1 MGTSPIPFFDNTYI
15 KGIIMFNTYQA
26 GTDLAFSVMV
36 GNERVRI
43 VFEGKTTGSSV
54 YMTRDPK
61 LQKAIESHYWFNDK
75 FFLAESVDEKKEAA
89 EAKKKAAAKAKK
101 KVADEKKTHVVT
113 DVEDAKDYLAET
125 FGVSR
130 SKMKT
135 KEDILAIAKEKGV
148 ELEGLE

>member
-1 MGTSPIPFFDNTYI
+1 
-15 KGIIMFNTYQA
+15 MFKKYQA
-26 GTDLAFSVMV
+26 GSDLAFSVMV
-36 GNERVRI
+36 GNERMRI
-43 VFEGKTTGSSV
+43 VFEGKTMGSSI

-61 LQKAIESHYWFNDK
+61 VQKSIESHYWFNDK
-75 FFLAESVDEKKEAA
+75 FFLVESIDEKKEAA

-101 KVADEKKTHVVT
+101 KVADEKKTHIVT
-113 DVEDAKDYLAET
+113 DVEDAKEYLAET

-135 KEDILAIAKEKGV
+135 KDDILAIAKEKGV

>member
-1 MGTSPIPFFDNTYI
+1 
-15 KGIIMFNTYQA
+15 MFNKYQS

-36 GNERVRI
+36 GNERMRI
-43 VFEGKTTGSSV
+43 VFEGKTMGCSV

-61 LQKAIESHYWFNDK
+61 VQKAIESHYWFNDK
-75 FFLAESVDEKKEAA
+75 FFLVESIDEKK

-125 FGVSR
+125 YGVSR

>member
-1 MGTSPIPFFDNTYI
+1 
-15 KGIIMFNTYQA
+15 MFNKYQA

-36 GNERVRI
+36 GNERMRI
-43 VFEGKTTGSSV
+43 LFEGKSTGSSV

-61 LQKAIESHYWFNDK
+61 VQKAIESHYWFNDK
-75 FFLAESVDEKKEAA
+75 FFLVESIDEKKEAA
-89 EAKKKAAAKAKK
+89 EAKKKAAAKSKK

-125 FGVSR
+125 YGVSR

-135 KEDILAIAKEKGV
+135 KEDILAIANEKGV

>member
-1 MGTSPIPFFDNTYI
+1 
-15 KGIIMFNTYQA
+15 MFNKYQA

-36 GNERVRI
+36 GDERMRI
-43 VFEGKTTGSSV
+43 VFEGKSTGSSF

-61 LQKAIESHYWFNDK
+61 VQKAIESHYWFNDK
-75 FFLAESVDEKKEAA
+75 FFLVESIDEKKEAA
-89 EAKKKAAAKAKK
+89 EAKKKAADKTKK

-113 DVEDAKDYLAET
+113 DFEDAKDYLADT
-125 FGVSR
+125 YGVSR

>member
-1 MGTSPIPFFDNTYI
+1 
-15 KGIIMFNTYQA
+15 MFKKYQA

-36 GNERVRI
+36 GNERMRI
-43 VFEGKTTGSSV
+43 NFEGKTMGSSI
-54 YMTRDPK
+54 YMTRAPK
-61 LQKAIESHYWFNDK
+61 VQKAIESHYWFKDK
-75 FFLAESVDEKKEAA
+75 FFLVESIDEKKQAA

-101 KVADEKKTHVVT
+101 KVADEKKTHIVT
-113 DVEDAKDYLAET
+113 DVEDAKEYLAET

>member
-1 MGTSPIPFFDNTYI
+1 
-15 KGIIMFNTYQA
+15 MFNKYQA

-36 GNERVRI
+36 GDERMRI
-43 VFEGKTTGSSV
+43 VFEGKTMGSSV

-61 LQKAIESHYWFNDK
+61 VQKAIESHYWFKDK
-75 FFLAESVDEKKEAA
+75 FFLAESIDEKKEAA
-89 EAKKKAAAKAKK
+89 EAKKKKAAAKAKK

-125 FGVSR
+125 YGVSR

-135 KEDILAIAKEKGV
+135 KEDILAIAKENGV

>member
-1 MGTSPIPFFDNTYI
+1 
-15 KGIIMFNTYQA
+15 MFNKYQA

-36 GNERVRI
+36 GDERMRI
-43 VFEGKTTGSSV
+43 VFGGKTMGNSV

-61 LQKAIESHYWFNDK
+61 VQKAIESHYWFKDK
-75 FFLAESVDEKKEAA
+75 FFLAESIDEKKEAA

-101 KVADEKKTHVVT
+101 KVSDEKKTHIVA
-113 DVEDAKDYLAET
+113 DIEDAKDYLAET
-125 FGVSR
+125 YGVSR

>member
-1 MGTSPIPFFDNTYI
+1 
-15 KGIIMFNTYQA
+15 MFNKYQA

-36 GNERVRI
+36 GDERMRI
-43 VFEGKTTGSSV
+43 VFEGKSTGSSF

-61 LQKAIESHYWFNDK
+61 VQNAIESHYWFNDK
-75 FFLAESVDEKKEAA
+75 FFLVESIDEKKEAA
-89 EAKKKAAAKAKK
+89 EAKKKAAAKTKK
-101 KVADEKKTHVVT
+101 KVDDEKKTHVVT
-113 DVEDAKDYLAET
+113 DFEDAKDYLADT
-125 FGVSR
+125 YGVSR

>member
-1 MGTSPIPFFDNTYI
+1 
-15 KGIIMFNTYQA
+15 MFNKYQS

-36 GNERVRI
+36 GDERMRI
-43 VFEGKTTGSSV
+43 VFEGKTMGNSV
-54 YMTRDPK
+54 YMTRDPNV
-61 LQKAIESHYWFNDK
+61 QKAIESHYWFNEK
-75 FFLAESVDEKKEAA
+75 FFLAESIDEKKEAA
-89 EAKKKAAAKAKK
+89 EEKKKAAAKTKK

-125 FGVSR
+125 YGVSR

>member
-1 MGTSPIPFFDNTYI
+1 
-15 KGIIMFNTYQA
+15 MFNKYQA

-36 GNERVRI
+36 GNERMRI
-43 VFEGKTTGSSV
+43 IFDGKSV
-54 YMTRDPK
+54 GCSIYMTRDQNV
-61 LQKAIESHYWFNDK
+61 QKAIESHYWFNDK
-75 FFLAESVDEKKEAA
+75 FFLVESIDEKKEAA

-125 FGVSR
+125 YGVSR

-135 KEDILAIAKEKGV
+135 KEDILAISKEKGV

>member
-1 MGTSPIPFFDNTYI
+1 
-15 KGIIMFNTYQA
+15 MFNKYQA

-36 GNERVRI
+36 GDERMRI
-43 VFEGKTTGSSV
+43 VFEGKTMGSSV

-61 LQKAIESHYWFNDK
+61 VQKAIESHYWFNDK
-75 FFLAESVDEKKEAA
+75 FFLVESIDEKKEAA
-89 EAKKKAAAKAKK
+89 EAKKK
-101 KVADEKKTHVVT
+101 VADEKKTHIVT
-113 DVEDAKDYLAET
+113 DVEDAKDYLAEA

>member
-1 MGTSPIPFFDNTYI
+1 
-15 KGIIMFNTYQA
+15 MFNKYQA
-26 GTDLAFSVMV
+26 GSDLAFSVMV
-36 GNERVRI
+36 GNERMRI
-43 VFEGKTTGSSV
+43 VFEGKSTGSSV

-61 LQKAIESHYWFNDK
+61 VQKAIESHYWFNDK
-75 FFLAESVDEKKEAA
+75 FFLVESIDEKKEAA

-113 DVEDAKDYLAET
+113 DFEDARDYLAET
-125 FGVSR
+125 YSVSR

>member
-1 MGTSPIPFFDNTYI
+1 
-15 KGIIMFNTYQA
+15 MFNKYQA

-36 GNERVRI
+36 GNERMRI
-43 VFEGKTTGSSV
+43 VFDGKTMGSSV

-61 LQKAIESHYWFNDK
+61 VQKAIESHYWFKDK
-75 FFLAESVDEKKEAA
+75 FFLAESIDEKKEAA
-89 EAKKKAAAKAKK
+89 EVKKKAAAKAKK

-113 DVEDAKDYLAET
+113 DFEDAKDYLAET
-125 FGVSR
+125 YGVSR

-135 KEDILAIAKEKGV
+135 KEDILDIAKEKGV

>member
-1 MGTSPIPFFDNTYI
+1 
-15 KGIIMFNTYQA
+15 MFNKYQA

-36 GNERVRI
+36 GDERMRI
-43 VFEGKTTGSSV
+43 VFEGKTMGNSV
-54 YMTRDPK
+54 YMTRDPNV
-61 LQKAIESHYWFNDK
+61 QKAIESHYWFNDK
-75 FFLAESVDEKKEAA
+75 FFLAESIDEKKEAA
-89 EAKKKAAAKAKK
+89 EEKKKAAAKAKK
-101 KVADEKKTHVVT
+101 KVSDEKKTHVVT

-125 FGVSR
+125 YGVSR

>member
-1 MGTSPIPFFDNTYI
+1 
-15 KGIIMFNTYQA
+15 MFKKYQA

-36 GNERVRI
+36 GDERMRI
-43 VFEGKTTGSSV
+43 VFEGKTMGCSV
-54 YMTRDPK
+54 YMTRDTK
-61 LQKAIESHYWFNDK
+61 VQKAIESHYWYKDK

-89 EAKKKAAAKAKK
+89 EDKKKAAAKAKK
-101 KVADEKKTHVVT
+101 KMADEKKTHVVT
-113 DVEDAKDYLAET
+113 DVEDAKDYVAET

-135 KEDILAIAKEKGV
+135 KEDILAISKEKGV

>member
-1 MGTSPIPFFDNTYI
+1 
-15 KGIIMFNTYQA
+15 MFKKYQA

-36 GNERVRI
+36 GDERMRI
-43 VFEGKTTGSSV
+43 VFEGKTMGNSV

-61 LQKAIESHYWFNDK
+61 VQKAIESHYWFNDK
-75 FFLAESVDEKKEAA
+75 FFLAKSIDEKKEAA

-101 KVADEKKTHVVT
+101 KVADEKKTHIVT

-125 FGVSR
+125 YGVSR

-135 KEDILAIAKEKGV
+135 KEEILAVAQEHGV
-148 ELEGLE
+148 ELEGLK

>member
-1 MGTSPIPFFDNTYI
+1 
-15 KGIIMFNTYQA
+15 MFNKYQA
-26 GTDLAFSVMV
+26 GSDLAFSVMV
-36 GNERVRI
+36 GNERMRI
-43 VFEGKTTGSSV
+43 VFEGKTMGSSV

-61 LQKAIESHYWFNDK
+61 VQKAIESHYWFKDK
-75 FFLAESVDEKKEAA
+75 FFLAESIDEKKEAA
-89 EAKKKAAAKAKK
+89 DVKKKAAAKTKK
-101 KVADEKKTHVVT
+101 KVADEKKTHSVT

-125 FGVSR
+125 YGLSR

>member
-1 MGTSPIPFFDNTYI
+1 
-15 KGIIMFNTYQA
+15 MFKKYQA

-36 GNERVRI
+36 GNERMRI
-43 VFEGKTTGSSV
+43 VFEGKSV
-54 YMTRDPK
+54 GCSIYMTRDPK
-61 LQKAIESHYWFNDK
+61 VQKAIESHYWFNDK
-75 FFLAESVDEKKEAA
+75 FFLVESIDEKKEAA
-89 EAKKKAAAKAKK
+89 EAKKKKAAANTKK
-101 KVADEKKTHVVT
+101 KAADEKKTHVVT